1 MRAAVTS
8 LCLAL
13 LLCAG
18 SGSAQP
24 KGKPGGGKGGKPGSG
39 PTAPAFDAKAVG
51 DKLASKDPSAVAE
64 GLALAKAGGAAAA
77 AVAAP
82 IEDLLR
88 RGASQA
94 VTKAA
99 IEALGAIGSTSSS
112 AVLRSYLRHR
122 APEVRRSAV
131 RALGS
136 TKGPEAVAA
145 FKEGLRMDDGM
156 VRGFSATGLGNLG
169 AGDAL
174 GDLFLALDHNVTE
187 AAAAIGQLCAPA
199 DCEKFAGKTG
209 KIGFDVMTSG
219 FDPILFRTP
228 SLPEEALIKL
238 VGRLRELGTPEA
250 ARYLA
255 DVKER
260 WPAGGSR
267 KVKQALESAV
277 TSIPGGGK

>member
-1 MRAAVTS
+1 MRAVLAS

-13 LLCAG
+13 LLSAG
-18 SGSAQP
+18 PTSAQP
-24 KGKPGGGKGGKPGSG
+24 KGKPGGKGKPPSG
-39 PTAPAFDAKAVG
+39 PSAPAFDGKAVAE
-51 DKLASKDPSAVAE
+51 KLGSKDPAVVAE

-77 AVAAP
+77 SVVP
-82 IEDLLR
+82 SIEDLLR
-88 RGASQA
+88 RGATQA

-99 IEALGAIGSTSSS
+99 IEALGAIGATSSS

-122 APEVRRSAV
+122 TPEVRRAAV
-131 RALGS
+131 RALGG
-136 TKGPEAVAA
+136 TKGPEAIAA

-199 DCEKFAGKTG
+199 DCEKFAEKTG

-228 SLPEEALIKL
+228 PLPEEAMIKL

-260 WPAGGSR
+260 WPANGSK